1 MSPAAC
7 PEQRPAA
14 RGSAGSC
21 FSHAITYAHI
31 SLCRPVTLP
40 LPRELKK
47 QNKTTTHTLLLGN
60 SSHFP
65 LHPLHTR
72 CVSYTAIRDVFI
84 CDRIPFLTHI
94 QPTCSSHLSNW
105 HSGKQDGKVCPAARP
120 SGEFENK
127 WDTRQSHQPWR
138 AMHYSTKMQSFI
150 QKPCNFHLPILLNIN
165 LSLYMPK
172 LCQKGTL

>member
-7 PEQRPAA
+7 PGQGPAA

-21 FSHAITYAHI
+21 FSHAITYTHI
-31 SLCRPVTLP
+31 SLHRLVTL
-40 LPRELKK
+40 LLK

-94 QPTCSSHLSNW
+94 QPTRSSYLSNW
-105 HSGKQDGKVCPAARP
+105 HSGKQYGKVCPAAQP

-127 WDTRQSHQPWR
+127 WDMRQSHQLWR

-165 LSLYMPK
+165 LSLYPLYMPE